1 MLLGTS
7 PQAVIGKMLIDQA
20 VSAPIILSLFYTGK
34 NTIKL
39 YIHMYKTVVL
49 KVVGRFP
56 LKG

>member
-49 KVVGRFP
+49 KVVGRFYF
-56 LKG
+56 